1 MRRIIGFVTMFFLA
15 VTVVFGKSQENVID
29 ITFNKLG
36 AVYHKNESG
45 NAVCKVIKANNDI
58 TYEVVVEIVD
68 IDKKP
73 IGYKKTYTLS
83 SPFERYYYVPFQF
96 SELGY
101 YYLSVSFLHGDKVI
115 FSKQEGFGVIPDVTL
130 TKKDYDSPFGV
141 GAHYA
146 RYGDWRVAEIQQAL
160 GIAWVRDVARWKDF
174 IGTARNTPDP
184 FIDYLDRHNICWLP
198 ILDYVDANHGWRD
211 ENGIWRWDEDVTN
224 IKKYVEMNENRI
236 LVYESQNEPS
246 NFAGWNKRWPHP
258 QGQKWRPQ
266 GWGVP
271 FTDLVKQM
279 HDSIKA
285 VNGDIKLIWPGEEE
299 WIQYFD
305 DNREDVANHIDFTA
319 IHPYILWRK
328 YPETSPFYDGFYKI
342 QKEMLKKRN
351 IPTEIWVTETGWTT
365 YLPDSIRRHFP
376 PVTEYQQAQYLVR
389 NYLVQLYFGAG
400 KMFWY
405 ELVEEPFGVHHP
417 ESGFG
422 ILRYNTMLTV
432 KPAAVAFANMV
443 NNYRYLKP
451 IGKYLAK
458 DRKTYGFIYENEK
471 ESGAP
476 VLSIWRE
483 ADEKEELIPVKY
495 TKSLTGVDIFGRT
508 IEIPIIDGMAHLPL
522 SMSVLTVSGF
532 DMDDLKNLY
541 EPKEQY

>member
-1 MRRIIGFVTMFFLA
+1 
-15 VTVVFGKSQENVID
+15 
-29 ITFNKLG
+29 
-36 AVYHKNESG
+36 
-45 NAVCKVIKANNDI
+45 
-58 TYEVVVEIVD
+58 
-68 IDKKP
+68 
-73 IGYKKTYTLS
+73 
-83 SPFERYYYVPFQF
+83 
-96 SELGY
+96 
-101 YYLSVSFLHGDKVI
+101 
-115 FSKQEGFGVIPDVTL
+115 
-130 TKKDYDSPFGV
+130 
-141 GAHYA
+141 
-146 RYGDWRVAEIQQAL
+146 
-160 GIAWVRDVARWKDF
+160 
-174 IGTARNTPDP
+174 
-184 FIDYLDRHNICWLP
+184 
-198 ILDYVDANHGWRD
+198 
-211 ENGIWRWDEDVTN
+211 
-224 IKKYVEMNENRI
+224 
-236 LVYESQNEPS
+236 
-246 NFAGWNKRWPHP
+246 
-258 QGQKWRPQ
+258 
-266 GWGVP
+266 
-271 FTDLVKQM
+271 
-279 HDSIKA
+279 
-285 VNGDIKLIWPGEEE
+285 
-299 WIQYFD
+299 
-305 DNREDVANHIDFTA
+305 
-319 IHPYILWRK
+319 
-328 YPETSPFYDGFYKI
+328 
-342 QKEMLKKRN
+342 MLKKRN

-432 KPAAVAFANMV
+432 KPTAVAFANMV

>member
-1 MRRIIGFVTMFFLA
+1 MFFLA
-15 VTVVFGKSQENVID
+15 VTVVFGKSQENIID

-45 NAVCKVIKANNDI
+45 NSVCKVIKANNDI
-58 TYEVVVEIVD
+58 TYKVVVEIVD

-198 ILDYVDANHGWRD
+198 ILDYVDANHGWQD

-299 WIQYFD
+299 WIEYFD

-319 IHPYILWRK
+319 NDA
-328 YPETSPFYDGFYKI
+328 YPVAKGKRPPLYSNSITASHYALDSHAVHKREKGKIALDGFF
-342 QKEMLKKRN
+342 N
-351 IPTEIWVTETGWTT
+351 
-365 YLPDSIRRHFP
+365 
-376 PVTEYQQAQYLVR
+376 YQASVYTV
-389 NYLVQLYFGAG
+389 
-400 KMFWY
+400 
-405 ELVEEPFGVHHP
+405 PFGV
-417 ESGFG
+417 
-422 ILRYNTMLTV
+422 ILP
-432 KPAAVAFANMV
+432 KKV
-443 NNYRYLKP
+443 NNL
-451 IGKYLAK
+451 
-458 DRKTYGFIYENEK
+458 
-471 ESGAP
+471 
-476 VLSIWRE
+476 
-483 ADEKEELIPVKY
+483 LIPVPASA
-495 TKSLTGVDIFGRT
+495 THVGFSTLRMEPCWMALGQAAGIAAALAIEQNKSVKELDIEDIQAELLKEKTTLMYFKDITVDSPDFEMVQYMGLRGYITDWVADLDGPMDRDTAKSWSTMSGIT
-508 IEIPIIDGMAHLPL
+508 IEKFKGKSRRDILQA
-522 SMSVLTVSGF
+522 VY
-532 DMDDLKNLY
+532 DLIR
-541 EPKEQY
+541 

>member
-1 MRRIIGFVTMFFLA
+1 MLPYEKNNWICHDVFLA
-15 VTVVFGKSQENVID
+15 VTVVFGKSQENIID

-45 NAVCKVIKANNDI
+45 NSVCKVIKANNDI
-58 TYEVVVEIVD
+58 TYKVVVEIVD

-198 ILDYVDANHGWRD
+198 ILDYVDANHGWQD

-279 HDSIKA
+279 QDSIKA
-285 VNGDIKLIWPGEEE
+285 VNGDIK
-299 WIQYFD
+299 
-305 DNREDVANHIDFTA
+305 
-319 IHPYILWRK
+319 
-328 YPETSPFYDGFYKI
+328 
-342 QKEMLKKRN
+342 
-351 IPTEIWVTETGWTT
+351 
-365 YLPDSIRRHFP
+365 
-376 PVTEYQQAQYLVR
+376 
-389 NYLVQLYFGAG
+389 
-400 KMFWY
+400 
-405 ELVEEPFGVHHP
+405 
-417 ESGFG
+417 
-422 ILRYNTMLTV
+422 
-432 KPAAVAFANMV
+432 
-443 NNYRYLKP
+443 
-451 IGKYLAK
+451 
-458 DRKTYGFIYENEK
+458 
-471 ESGAP
+471 
-476 VLSIWRE
+476 
-483 ADEKEELIPVKY
+483 
-495 TKSLTGVDIFGRT
+495 
-508 IEIPIIDGMAHLPL
+508 
-522 SMSVLTVSGF
+522 
-532 DMDDLKNLY
+532 
-541 EPKEQY
+541 